1 MLTAYLIIGIAALGI
16 GALFS
21 WLVLRTRTVALK
33 SRLTSAENDLSTA
46 RAQLAI
52 QQGSISSLREDLT
65 AAKTTL
71 EHERK
76 TNDEKLA
83 LLTAASE
90 DLRNAFGKLATE
102 ALQKNN
108 RSFLDLAETKLGD
121 FQNQAQKDLETR
133 QKAVADLVAPLQTSI
148 DKLDS
153 QVHQMET
160 TRSGAYAT
168 LTEQVRSLAITQEHL
183 HTETGNLVKAL
194 RTPSVRG
201 RWGEIQLKR
210 VVEIAGMVPYCD
222 FEEQVSVDT
231 IDGRLRP
238 DLVVKLPVGK
248 NIVVDAKTPLQAY
261 LEAVEATEPLVR
273 RARLL
278 EHATQV
284 RTHMA
289 KLGSKSYSDQFHPAP
304 EFVVMFLPGEAFFSA
319 ALEQDPSLIEYGVSQ
334 NVIPAS
340 PTTLIALLKAVA
352 YGWRQEKIAESA
364 HQISELGKDL
374 YERLRVFA
382 GHLDKV
388 GRGLDGAV
396 DSYNKAVGSLESRVL
411 VSARR
416 FPELGASASDEI
428 PQPAQIESTT
438 RTLALEWDEPDS
450 GPPKTDSIH
459 QLGSVGPESS
469 SETVD
474 PEEQL
479 PLIDK
484 ASA

>member
-1 MLTAYLIIGIAALGI
+1 MLTDYLIPGLIGLVI
-16 GALFS
+16 GTLFS
-21 WLVLRTRTVALK
+21 WLAMRTRNVALQ
-33 SRLTSAENDLSTA
+33 SRLVPTENDLSAA

-52 QQGSISSLREDLT
+52 QQESLSKLREDLT
-65 AAKTTL
+65 AARTTL
-71 EHERK
+71 ENERQN
-76 TNDEKLA
+76 NDEKLA

-121 FQNQAQKDLETR
+121 FQNQAQQDLETR
-133 QKAVADLVAPLQTSI
+133 REAVANLVAPLQISI

-153 QVHQMET
+153 QVQQMENS
-160 TRSGAYAT
+160 RSGAYAT
-168 LTEQVRSLAITQEHL
+168 LAEQIRSLATTQEQL
-183 HTETGNLVKAL
+183 RGETGNLVKAL

-201 RWGEIQLKR
+201 RWGEIQLTR

-231 IDGRLRP
+231 NDGRLRP

-261 LEAVEATEPLVR
+261 LEAVEATEPAIRKAKLM
-273 RARLL
+273 
-278 EHATQV
+278 EHAAQV

-319 ALEQDPSLIEYGVSQ
+319 ALEQDPGLIEYGVGQ

-364 HQISELGKDL
+364 HQISELGKEL
-374 YERLRVFA
+374 YERLRIFA
-382 GHLDKV
+382 GHLEKV

-416 FPELGASASDEI
+416 FPELGALGSAEI
-428 PQPAQIESTT
+428 PPPTQIESTT
-438 RTLALEWDEPDS
+438 RTLALEWDDPVSAQPDADTTSKLAEP
-450 GPPKTDSIH
+450 T
-459 QLGSVGPESS
+459 E
-469 SETVD
+469 
-474 PEEQL
+474 
-479 PLIDK
+479 
-484 ASA
+484 